1 MAIRPVA
8 TMMARRIG
16 PRSDRKPTAVVTRY
30 ILVHVTL
37 ALLALLIVTLV
48 VLVWRAVTRDRRD
61 YARFKR
67 LRSTTL
73 RRQVFGRW
81 ILESMLVLGG
91 LAGALLLA
99 AWPFVPLA
107 LRDVRSWGPLSDVPY
122 GTDTATLIL
131 VGFAVVVLIAMVLPI
146 LLLRTKLDEI
156 PAIGDIKSLL
166 PRNRGEL
173 PYGAGLALT
182 AGVVEELLFR
192 LALPAAIFGVT
203 GSGPIAFGVA
213 AVVFGML
220 HIYQGPP
227 GILFAFLLGLVFT
240 ALYLLTGNILVPIV
254 LHALIDLRSL
264 VLIPVVLGGAWRE
277 RSVST

>member
-1 MAIRPVA
+1 MGG
-8 TMMARRIG
+8 T
-16 PRSDRKPTAVVTRY
+16 RS
-30 ILVHVTL
+30 ILVYVTL
-37 ALLALLIVTLV
+37 ALLALLIVTIAL
-48 VLVWRAVTRDRRD
+48 LVWRAVTRDRRD

-67 LRSTTL
+67 LRSTKL
-73 RRQVFGRW
+73 RRQVFRRW
-81 ILESMLVLGG
+81 ILESLLVLGG

-99 AWPFVPLA
+99 SWPFVPLA
-107 LRDVRSWGPLSDVPY
+107 LRDVRGWGVLAGFPY
-122 GTDTATLIL
+122 DSGTSTLIL
-131 VGFAVVVLIAMVLPI
+131 VGLGVALIVGMVLPI
-146 LLLRTKLDEI
+146 LLLARTEFDEI

-192 LALPAAIFGVT
+192 LAMPALLFGVFA
-203 GSGPIAFGVA
+203 SGPVAFGVS
-213 AVVFGML
+213 AVVFGLL
-220 HIYQGPP
+220 HVYQGPH

-240 ALYLLTGNILVPIV
+240 ALYVLSGSIVVPIV

-277 RSVST
+277 PRTVSA

>member
-1 MAIRPVA
+1 MAMRS
-8 TMMARRIG
+8 G
-16 PRSDRKPTAVVTRY
+16 PRSERKPTAVVTRY
-30 ILVHVTL
+30 ILVHVNL
-37 ALLALLIVTLV
+37 ALLALLIVSLV
-48 VLVWRAVTRDRRD
+48 VLVWRAITRDRRD

-91 LAGALLLA
+91 LSGALLLG

-107 LRDVRSWGPLSDVPY
+107 LRDVRAWGPLAEVPY
-122 GTDTATLIL
+122 GSDVATWIL
-131 VGFAVVVLIAMVLPI
+131 VGFGVAVVVGMVLPI
-146 LLLRTKLDEI
+146 LLLRTRLDEI
-156 PAIGDIKSLL
+156 PAIGDIKALL
-166 PRNRGEL
+166 PRERGEL
-173 PYGAGLALT
+173 KFGAGLAVT

-203 GSGPIAFGVA
+203 GSGILAFGAA
-213 AVVFGML
+213 AVVFGLL
-220 HIYQGPP
+220 HVYQGPQ

-240 ALYLLTGNILVPIV
+240 ALYVLSGNIVVPIV

-264 VLIPVVLGGAWRE
+264 ILIPVALGNAWARPARTVE
-277 RSVST
+277 P